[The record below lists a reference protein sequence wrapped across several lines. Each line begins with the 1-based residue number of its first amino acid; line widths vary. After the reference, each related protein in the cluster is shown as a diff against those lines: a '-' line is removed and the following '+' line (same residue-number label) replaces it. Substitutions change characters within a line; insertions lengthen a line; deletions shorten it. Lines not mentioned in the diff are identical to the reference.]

1 MRTILNPTSLNE
13 WLALLE
19 KRHPN
24 AIDLGLSRI
33 SLVAERLGLL
43 PPASRVVTV
52 AGTNGKGSCVAF
64 LEHMLLF
71 GNTINHGDNNYVVG
85 CYTSPHVTRYNERI
99 RVAGKPVED
108 AIICQA
114 FASIDRVCGDVSLTY
129 FEYGTLA
136 ALLIFQQLDV
146 DIALLEVGLGGRLD
160 AVNIID
166 ADVMVITSIDLDH
179 QDWLGCDRESIALE
193 KAGIARAGRPLVCGE
208 QTPPMTLLP
217 RLGEIGA
224 EVCLLGS
231 HAFHYEI
238 KGETLNLTCT
248 DNDGGERRY
257 ADLPRPQLPVV
268 SACCAVQAMLSLGIA
283 PEHDTVRGAFAETQ
297 LIGRFQHV
305 RFHGRNVVLDVAHNP
320 AATGLLAER
329 LQDYLERSGGARV
342 HGLFGVLA
350 DKDVSGMIMPL
361 LPVVSAWH
369 VSDLDGVQR
378 AASGEEIA
386 LALHRAGVDALTH
399 RSVAE
404 ALSLI
409 VGQMG
414 VNDLLVIFGS
424 FYTVGEAMQVLDGG
438 HTAGWT
444 VA

>member
-1 MRTILNPTSLNE
+1 MRKTLKPTSLNK

-43 PPASRVVTV
+43 PPAARVVTV

-64 LEHMLLF
+64 LEHLLLS
-71 GNTINHGDNNYVVG
+71 GNETKHNDNHCIVG
-85 CYTSPHVTRYNERI
+85 SYTSPHVTRYNERI

-136 ALLIFQQLDV
+136 ALLIFQQFDV

-179 QDWLGCDRESIALE
+179 QDWLGCNRESIALE

-208 QTPPMTLLP
+208 QAPPATLLP
-217 RLGEIGA
+217 RLGDIGA

-238 KGETLNLTCT
+238 EGETLNLTCT
-248 DNDGGERRY
+248 DNDGSQRRY

-268 SACCAVQAMLSLGIA
+268 SACCAVQAMLYLGVA
-283 PEHDTVRGAFAETQ
+283 PDGDTVRRVFAETQ
-297 LIGRFQHV
+297 LTGRFQHI
-305 RFHGRNVVLDVAHNP
+305 RYQGRDVVLDVAHNP
-320 AATGLLAER
+320 AATRLLAER
-329 LQDYLERSGGARV
+329 LQDYLARSRGTRV

-350 DKDVSGMIMPL
+350 DKDVNGMIMPL
-361 LPVVSAWH
+361 MPVVSAWH

-378 AASGEEIA
+378 AARGEEIA
-386 LALHRAGVDALTH
+386 LVLHRVGIDAQTH

-404 ALSLI
+404 ALLLI

-424 FYTVGEAMQVLDGG
+424 FYTVGEALRVLDGG